1 MPSHARTSQR
11 DPERS
16 EDERG
21 PRIRYRA
28 AYFKSIQ
35 KASGWATNANNQRE
49 AERRRRQTPSS
60 QINHTAHLCI
70 EVRDDKRRVTVRNS
84 PQPQRHHQRRV
95 SNSTPNGFFGVTHT
109 TPSVFFGVHSIAET
123 KDATDSTWCIVC
135 KEKTSTEHAEEH
147 RFETDDGG
155 PVVII
160 EDIEGQQQA
169 MVVEEVAET
178 VSDNEGSIDF
188 QATQVQQPN
197 AEENT
202 TKMREELIEASGW
215 FKLLRS
221 IRTES
226 EKEEGIIKEWVQ
238 KFVLN
243 KYRKDERKQ
252 KARESA
258 SFIKAK
264 PAEAKK
270 IRAFL
275 WRVRKTIEGDEMM
288 MRAWE
293 KKLQ

>member
-1 MPSHARTSQR
+1 M
-11 DPERS
+11 
-16 EDERG
+16 
-21 PRIRYRA
+21 
-28 AYFKSIQ
+28 
-35 KASGWATNANNQRE
+35 
-49 AERRRRQTPSS
+49 
-60 QINHTAHLCI
+60 
-70 EVRDDKRRVTVRNS
+70 RNG

-109 TPSVFFGVHSIAET
+109 TPSGFFGVHSIAET

-147 RFETDDGG
+147 RFETDEGG
-155 PVVII
+155 PVITI
-160 EDIEGQQQA
+160 ED
-169 MVVEEVAET
+169 MEVAET
-178 VSDNEGSIDF
+178 ISDNEGSIDF
-188 QATQVQQPN
+188 QATQCQQPN
-197 AEENT
+197 AEDDT
-202 TKMREELIEASGW
+202 AKMREELIEASGW

-243 KYRKDERKQ
+243 KYRKDEGKQ